1 VEGEKTTLGA
11 FVALLRQ
18 AIGRIGRRDLLE
30 AALVAFGFLLYFLV
44 RGSVIDRPHQAFDN
58 ALDVIDVQR
67 WLGIF
72 WEPDM
77 QEWIIDNMFLI
88 QVSNYVYF
96 WLHFPLIVLFGLV
109 LYVFDRRKYTFLRD
123 AFLASGAISL
133 IVYGLYPVAPPRL
146 LPELAEDFQVV
157 LSADLQTFVDTMKV
171 HLGYSY
177 QAQSMQPFVN
187 PYAAMPSLHFGWDF
201 LLGIG
206 IIWAFRRYPFIWP
219 LGVALPVT
227 QIFAIVLTANH
238 FFLDAFAGM
247 AVCLLGLL
255 VAAALQRWA
264 YAPLGRLGGRL
275 PWLARAEEEK
285 AKASAVQEASE
296 EPAATTGDPSSS
308 GDRRAGA

>member
-1 VEGEKTTLGA
+1 VEGEKTTLGTL
-11 FVALLRQ
+11 VALVRQ
-18 AIGRIGRRDLLE
+18 AKRRIGRRDLLE

-77 QEWIIDNMFLI
+77 QGWIIDNRFLI

-109 LYVFDRRKYTFLRD
+109 LYFFDRRKYTFLRD

-146 LPELAEDFQVV
+146 LPELAEQFRVV
-157 LSADLQTFVDTMKV
+157 LDADLQAFVDTMNV
-171 HLGYSY
+171 HLGYGY
-177 QAQSMQPFVN
+177 QAQSMRPFVN

-206 IIWAFRRYPFIWP
+206 IIWAFRRHPFIWP
-219 LGVALPVT
+219 LGVALPVM

-238 FFLDAFAGM
+238 FLLDGLAGM

-255 VAAALQRWA
+255 IAAALQRWA
-264 YAPLGRLGGRL
+264 YAPLGRLARRV
-275 PWLARAEEEK
+275 PWLAPAEEE
-285 AKASAVQEASE
+285 AKPLPAQESLSGTR
-296 EPAATTGDPSSS
+296 PRDGSS
-308 GDRRAGA
+308 